1 VNPIA
6 MIESACMMLDFIN
19 ENDMAAKIRK
29 AIAEVVEEGKVRTYD
44 MMKMRGTPDVI
55 EKGAASTKEM
65 ADAIIE
71 KL

>member
-1 VNPIA
+1 
-6 MIESACMMLDFIN
+6 
-19 ENDMAAKIRK
+19 
-29 AIAEVVEEGKVRTYD
+29 

-55 EKGAASTKEM
+55 KKGAASTKEM